1 MTDPFSPE
9 GPAIPGKVEKT
20 KKGRRGGSKRT
31 TWQEEEGEGHLVKDH
46 EDKLAGKEGSL
57 GKTWQLCE
65 QPDAHTSF
73 HSLLH
78 VLVLKEV
85 GITVQSIGDKLVGG
99 RHIVPGKFCPTFGG
113 NILSQES
120 GHFVTKCPWEEN
132 FCPTFGRHNSVISW
146 G

>member
-9 GPAIPGKVEKT
+9 GPSIPGKVEKT

-31 TWQEEEGEGHLVKDH
+31 TWQEEEGGGHLVKDH

-78 VLVLKEV
+78 VLALKEV
-85 GITVQSIGDKLVGG
+85 GNWASQCNGLGTNWSV
-99 RHIVPGKFCPTFGG
+99 G
-113 NILSQES
+113 NILPQ
-120 GHFVTKCPWEEN
+120 GNFVPLFGEI
-132 FCPTFGRHNSVISW
+132 FCPRR
-146 G
+146 

>member
-20 KKGRRGGSKRT
+20 KKGRRGGLKRT
-31 TWQEEEGEGHLVKDH
+31 TWQEEEGGGHLVKDH

-65 QPDAHTSF
+65 QPDAHTLF

-78 VLVLKEV
+78 VLALKEV
-85 GITVQSIGDKLVGG
+85 GNATGHHNAMDWGQAG
-99 RHIVPGKFCPTFGG
+99 RLETYCPREILSHFWGKYFVPGEWTFCDKMSMGRKF
-113 NILSQES
+113 LS
-120 GHFVTKCPWEEN
+120 HF
-132 FCPTFGRHNSVISW
+132 
-146 G
+146 

>member
-20 KKGRRGGSKRT
+20 KKGRRGGLKRA
-31 TWQEEEGEGHLVKDH
+31 TWQEEEGGGHLVKDH

-78 VLVLKEV
+78 ILVLKEV
-85 GITVQSIGDKLVGG
+85 GITIMQWIGDKLVGW
-99 RHIVPGKFCPTFGG
+99 RHIVPGTFCPTMGHIVPLFGE
-113 NILSQES
+113 I
-120 GHFVTKCPWEEN
+120 
-132 FCPTFGRHNSVISW
+132 FCPRRVEIL
-146 G
+146 